1 MQPCTNSFMAIVL
14 AILAKVSAILESVCE
29 NVLEFLFSL
38 EKELTL
44 SCIMLKNGQTY
55 LKILKW
61 EQRKIFKVCLAI
73 FQHDAWKF

>member
-1 MQPCTNSFMAIVL
+1 MAIVL

-55 LKILKW
+55 FENL
-61 EQRKIFKVCLAI
+61 EVRTTQD
-73 FQHDAWKF
+73 FQSMFSHFST

>member
-1 MQPCTNSFMAIVL
+1 MAIVL

-38 EKELTL
+38 ERELTL

-55 LKILKW
+55 FENL
-61 EQRKIFKVCLAI
+61 EVRTTQD
-73 FQHDAWKF
+73 FQSMFSHFST

>member
-1 MQPCTNSFMAIVL
+1 MAIVL
-14 AILAKVSAILESVCE
+14 AILGKVSAILESVCE

-55 LKILKW
+55 FENLEVRTTKD
-61 EQRKIFKVCLAI
+61 
-73 FQHDAWKF
+73 FQSMFSHFST

>member
-55 LKILKW
+55 FENL
-61 EQRKIFKVCLAI
+61 EVRTTQD
-73 FQHDAWKF
+73 FQSMIGHFST

>member
-1 MQPCTNSFMAIVL
+1 MQPSTNSFMAIVL

-55 LKILKW
+55 FENL
-61 EQRKIFKVCLAI
+61 EVRTTQD
-73 FQHDAWKF
+73 FQSMFSHFST